1 MNTKQQAKES
11 QAVYDFL
18 SFCQFESEADGS
30 VKLDQ
35 ERARRICAVL
45 PSLIERAHLYDKL
58 RTVDANRFATI
69 QERCLSGARF
79 DDLVKEIEL

>member
-18 SFCQFESEADGS
+18 SVCQFLSEADGA

-35 ERARRICAVL
+35 QQARRICAVL
-45 PSLIERAHLYDKL
+45 PSLLERAHLYDKV
-58 RTVDANRFATI
+58 RTVDANRFMTI
-69 QERCLSGARF
+69 QERCFNGARF
-79 DDLVKEIEL
+79 DDVIKEIEL